1 MSLSNVNNN
10 CIKLGP
16 NKAADPIVSR
26 WKRHDG
32 SNEIVKNSLTN
43 LPILQFVGIER
54 RDTGDWAIPG
64 VRKQLDFIVDFN

>member
-1 MSLSNVNNN
+1 VSSNNANNN
-10 CIKLGP
+10 CFKLGP

-32 SNEIVKNSLTN
+32 SNEIVKNVLTH
-43 LPILQFVGIER
+43 LPILEFVAIQR

-64 VRKQLDFIVDFN
+64 VRMQIYFIVD